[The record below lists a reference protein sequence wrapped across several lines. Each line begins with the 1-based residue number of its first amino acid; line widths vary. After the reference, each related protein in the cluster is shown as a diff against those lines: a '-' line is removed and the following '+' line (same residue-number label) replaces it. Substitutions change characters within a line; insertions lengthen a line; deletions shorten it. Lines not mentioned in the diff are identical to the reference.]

1 MHLDEEVVLTTQRY
15 RTLAQLVQFIVL
27 FLLISI
33 CCSEYL
39 MTSRI
44 TFTICAACI
53 VLDVISGLDLV
64 NLGDKRTTL

>member
-33 CCSEYL
+33 CCFEYL

>member
-1 MHLDEEVVLTTQRY
+1 
-15 RTLAQLVQFIVL
+15 
-27 FLLISI
+27 
-33 CCSEYL
+33 L